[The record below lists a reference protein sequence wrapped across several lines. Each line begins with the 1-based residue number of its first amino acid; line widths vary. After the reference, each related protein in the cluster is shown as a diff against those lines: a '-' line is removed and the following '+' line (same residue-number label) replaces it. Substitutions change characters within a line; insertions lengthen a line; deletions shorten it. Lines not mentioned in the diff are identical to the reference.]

1 MFVDRYHAGK
11 VLAEKLLKYIKEKN
25 FSTKDIVVVALL
37 RWWLPV
43 AFELIKKLKSNWFVL
58 PVKKISSPF
67 NEEVA
72 IWAIA
77 PDGSY
82 FLDKSYISYL
92 GLNEDEIAFQ
102 IKKSYKKV
110 LDRMKKYHVVLPDLK
125 NKIVILIDD
134 WIATWA
140 TSKIAAKFL
149 KNKGAKKIILA
160 VPVCPFYLE
169 KDLFNYFDDIICLYP
184 IENFSAVGQGYQKFD
199 QVEDEEVFNLI
210 NDLKDER

>member
-1 MFVDRYHAGK
+1 MFY
-11 VLAEKLLKYIKEKN
+11 
-25 FSTKDIVVVALL
+25 LL
-37 RWWLPV
+37 R
-43 AFELIKKLKSNWFVL
+43 
-58 PVKKISSPF
+58 
-67 NEEVA
+67 
-72 IWAIA
+72 
-77 PDGSY
+77 
-82 FLDKSYISYL
+82 
-92 GLNEDEIAFQ
+92 
-102 IKKSYKKV
+102 
-110 LDRMKKYHVVLPDLK
+110 
-125 NKIVILIDD
+125 NKIVILTDD